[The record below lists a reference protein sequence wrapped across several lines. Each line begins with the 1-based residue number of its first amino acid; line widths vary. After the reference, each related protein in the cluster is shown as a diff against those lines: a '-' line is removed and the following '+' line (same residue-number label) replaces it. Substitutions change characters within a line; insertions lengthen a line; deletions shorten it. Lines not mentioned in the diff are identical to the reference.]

1 MLFFHKRWWL
11 KKKKFPNRR
20 TVLAS
25 AWSDRCRVTSRR
37 FWPAVYW
44 KKSDPMFRARIIHV
58 NIQCLPSRK
67 KRESHWSTVA
77 PENEE
82 HLGPENWVHYAQE
95 LRFFFLKGLLSGATN
110 SILGTMIS
118 LAFSTFLDMKIS
130 GVTLFGGMADWRNDG
145 TEWWNTGNIL
155 KYGIYGIL

>member
-1 MLFFHKRWWL
+1 MSSRDSGQGRHLFKLRRNLSECTTFSRPESTYWNNVTVMLFFHKRWWL

-25 AWSDRCRVTSRR
+25 AWSDRCGVTSRR

-44 KKSDPMFRARIIHV
+44 KKSDPMFFFRARIIHV
-58 NIQCLPSRK
+58 NVQCLPSRK
-67 KRESHWSTVA
+67 KRERYWSTVA

-95 LRFFFLKGLLSGATN
+95 LRFFFSQRT
-110 SILGTMIS
+110 SI
-118 LAFSTFLDMKIS
+118 
-130 GVTLFGGMADWRNDG
+130 WRY
-145 TEWWNTGNIL
+145 
-155 KYGIYGIL
+155 KM

>member
-11 KKKKFPNRR
+11 KKKKFPNRH
-20 TVLAS
+20 TVLS
-25 AWSDRCRVTSRR
+25 SVWSDRCGVTSRR

-44 KKSDPMFRARIIHV
+44 KKSDPMAFFFRARIIHV
-58 NIQCLPSRK
+58 NVQCLPYRK
-67 KRESHWSTVA
+67 KRERYWSTVA

-95 LRFFFLKGLLSGATN
+95 LRFFSQRTSMWRYKMLLTD

-118 LAFSTFLDMKIS
+118 LSLSIFLDMKIS
-130 GVTLFGGMADWRNDG
+130 GVTLFGGMVDWRNDG
-145 TEWWNTGNIL
+145 
-155 KYGIYGIL
+155 KYWIFSNGRP